1 MNAVGSGA
9 SAMAADLS
17 CVQGAPAAWGEPS
30 REFLELIPIDYAR
43 LHGVLSA
50 GREAGVERLWV
61 LERTREH
68 VPGNVGVRLGV
79 GVVTRSAEEAWLAGR
94 IDGAYA
100 DSMREAGGIGGGGDG
115 GEGGVAGMWGG
126 ADGAGVS
133 DEEEA
138 ARAMAM
144 SDRDVLV
151 VAGKAPIVRLVD
163 AMLFEAARRGASDV
177 HVQPVHDR
185 VLVRMRVDGV
195 LHTTRELARGVAEG
209 VCARIKVMGRMD
221 VAEVRVPQDGRAS
234 IAVGRGAGGRAIDLR
249 ISSLPTSHGE
259 RIVVRLLDGGVGR
272 ELAALDALGMPRDV
286 HGRYVG
292 VVTRPQG
299 VVLLTGPTGSGKTT
313 TLYATLRLAA
323 GGGGEGAR
331 GGCGLNIMTIEDP
344 IEYELA
350 SLGIAVS
357 QSQVNAK
364 KGVTF
369 ASGLRHILR
378 QDPDVVMIGEIRDEA
393 TARIAIQASLTGHLV
408 LSTLHTNSAAGAVS
422 RLCDLGVEPFLVA
435 SSLSGVMAQRLVR
448 RVHREC
454 GGEGCERCLGSGYLG
469 RIGLFELLLCS
480 ARVRELIAAKGGE
493 RAILEE
499 ARAGGMRTLREEG
512 LGLAGAGVTTERE
525 ALRVTMGE
533 DES

>member
-1 MNAVGSGA
+1 MSAVGSGA
-9 SAMAADLS
+9 AVGPESIVSVEDALDRW
-17 CVQGAPAAWGEPS
+17 GAPS
-30 REFLELIPIDYAR
+30 REFLEMIPIDYAR

-61 LERTREH
+61 LERTRGH

-79 GVVTRSAEEAWLAGR
+79 GVETRSAEEAWLAGR

-100 DSMREAGGIGGGGDG
+100 DSMRNEGDG
-115 GEGGVAGMWGG
+115 GVGSG

-272 ELAALDALGMPRDV
+272 ELAELGALGMPREV
-286 HGRYVG
+286 HERYVG
-292 VVTRPQG
+292 LVTRPQG

-323 GGGGEGAR
+323 GGGGEGER
-331 GGCGLNIMTIEDP
+331 GACGLNIMTIEDP

-448 RVHREC
+448 RVHRAC
-454 GGEGCERCLGSGYLG
+454 GGGGCERCLGSGFLG

-499 ARAGGMRTLREEG
+499 ARASGMRTLREEG
-512 LGLAGAGVTTERE
+512 LGLAEAGITTERE

>member
-1 MNAVGSGA
+1 MSGGAAIDGEEATALGLPSVWGS
-9 SAMAADLS
+9 
-17 CVQGAPAAWGEPS
+17 PS
-30 REFLELIPIDYAR
+30 REFLELIPMDFAR

-50 GREAGVERLWV
+50 GRDEGVERLWV
-61 LERTREH
+61 LERTKRH
-68 VPGNVGVRLGV
+68 VAWNVGVRLGV
-79 GVVTRSAEEAWLAGR
+79 SVEKRNAEEAWLAAR
-94 IDGAYA
+94 IDEAYQGVRGMA
-100 DSMREAGGIGGGGDG
+100 AGEE
-115 GEGGVAGMWGG
+115 EGR
-126 ADGAGVS
+126 DGAAGTGSEEYEEGV
-133 DEEEA
+133 
-138 ARAMAM
+138 ARAMAL

-163 AMLFEAARRGASDV
+163 AMLFEAARMGASDV

-195 LHTTRELARGVAEG
+195 LHTTRELARGVAEAL
-209 VCARIKVMGRMD
+209 CARIKVMGRMD

-234 IAVGRGAGGRAIDLR
+234 IAVGSGAAGRAIDLR

-272 ELAALDALGMPRDV
+272 ELAGLDVLGMPREV
-286 HGRYVG
+286 HERYVG
-292 VVTRPQG
+292 LVTRPQG

-323 GGGGEGAR
+323 DGSGERKAGD
-331 GGCGLNIMTIEDP
+331 CGLNIMTIEDP

-350 SLGIAVS
+350 SLGLAVS

-378 QDPDVVMIGEIRDEA
+378 QDPDVVMIGEIRDEQ

-422 RLCDLGVEPFLVA
+422 RLSDLGVEPFLVA

-454 GGEGCERCLGSGYLG
+454 EGRGCERCLRSGFLG
-469 RIGLFELLLCS
+469 RVGLFELLVCS
-480 ARVRELIAAKGGE
+480 ARIREMVVARAGE
-493 RAILEE
+493 RAILDQ
-499 ARAGGMRTLREEG
+499 ARAAGMRTLREEG
-512 LGLAGAGVTTERE
+512 LRLADLGITTERE
-525 ALRVTMGE
+525 AMRVTMAE